1 MVKEGSKKTEARGN
15 RFPRAFGFFTM
26 QEISLCDISGITT
39 KAACGAS
46 LMNERHVRI
55 KIRISL
61 YALFSFGGESGSS
74 ADARSGH
81 VFLFFASS
89 REGTSEICLK
99 V

>member
-1 MVKEGSKKTEARGN
+1 
-15 RFPRAFGFFTM
+15 
-26 QEISLCDISGITT
+26 
-39 KAACGAS
+39 
-46 LMNERHVRI
+46 MNERHVRI
-55 KIRISL
+55 KSCISL

>member
-1 MVKEGSKKTEARGN
+1 
-15 RFPRAFGFFTM
+15 
-26 QEISLCDISGITT
+26 
-39 KAACGAS
+39 
-46 LMNERHVRI
+46 MNERHVRI
-55 KIRISL
+55 KICISL

-74 ADARSGH
+74 TDARSGH